1 MKKILVLDVGGSH
14 VKLKATGQ
22 TETVKLDSGKE
33 LTPAAMIAAV
43 KKATAGWEY
52 DAVTMGV
59 PAPVVNG
66 RVVRDPVNLGPGW
79 VGYAFDTAFDKPIRI
94 VNDATMQA
102 LGSYADGRMLFMGL
116 GTGLGTALVDN
127 GYAIGLEI
135 AHLRYR
141 KRTYEGYLGEKALD
155 RAGHDRWQRRVH
167 RIAEELCDA
176 FVCDYVVLGGGN
188 AKGLTALPPRGRLGD
203 NANAFAGGFRLWE
216 AE

>member
-1 MKKILVLDVGGSH
+1 MKKVLVLDVGGSH

-22 TETVKLDSGKE
+22 TEAVKLDSGKD
-33 LTPAAMIAAV
+33 LTPAAMVAAV

-66 RVVRDPVNLGPGW
+66 RLVRNPVNLGPGW
-79 VGYAFDTAFDKPIRI
+79 VDYAFDTAFDKPIRI

-135 AHLRYR
+135 AHLPYK
-141 KRTYEGYLGEKALD
+141 KRTYERYLGEKALD

-167 RIAEELCDA
+167 RITEELCDA

-188 AKGLTALPPRGRLGD
+188 AKLLTKLPPRGRLGD
-203 NANAFAGGFRLWE
+203 NANAFAGGFRLWD
-216 AE
+216 AK